1 MAVKLIYTD
10 IALGAAENAT
20 VTETGADNTSAPEL
34 LPAGVSTG
42 AVATCELNGWGLS
55 HDYKV
60 QDNQKFAFWSEELSD
75 SNCVFAVPPTITFD
89 FADQFTSTGL
99 ALRFAPDAG
108 EYCRKVSAV
117 WYQGEAIKDSGVFYP
132 TSGVYALEN
141 TVEAFDRI
149 VLYLEETNLPGKRA
163 KLEHIG
169 IGVIRELGGTE
180 LTAAEVIHEIDL
192 ISNTV
197 PINVLDASFHSSTDT
212 DYIFQ
217 KKQPVE
223 AYDDE
228 KLIGVYYIE
237 SGERTGARDY
247 SISCQDAIGTLDLDT
262 YGGGI
267 WLTDT
272 PLLDVVNDI
281 VGGAFEI
288 DISAELADQ
297 TLRGHIQPGT
307 KREALQRVAFALGA
321 CVDTAGTAKI
331 RLFLPPVGAGNEI
344 PSAETYIG
352 GKVNTADMITEV
364 RVTGYEI
371 DTESPNGFDETF
383 DFNKV
388 TYRAV
393 TYPKI
398 ARNPN
403 VTAGA
408 LENIIEVKECYLITS
423 ETAQARADAILDYYM
438 RRNTYS
444 FKHVVSGQKL
454 GDRASVSLP
463 WGGTA
468 DGNILK
474 MKISVTGITV
484 SDTEFLID

>member
-1 MAVKLIYTD
+1 
-10 IALGAAENAT
+10 
-20 VTETGADNTSAPEL
+20 
-34 LPAGVSTG
+34 
-42 AVATCELNGWGLS
+42 
-55 HDYKV
+55 
-60 QDNQKFAFWSEELSD
+60 
-75 SNCVFAVPPTITFD
+75 
-89 FADQFTSTGL
+89 
-99 ALRFAPDAG
+99 
-108 EYCRKVSAV
+108 
-117 WYQGEAIKDSGVFYP
+117 
-132 TSGVYALEN
+132 
-141 TVEAFDRI
+141 
-149 VLYLEETNLPGKRA
+149 
-163 KLEHIG
+163 
-169 IGVIRELGGTE
+169 
-180 LTAAEVIHEIDL
+180 
-192 ISNTV
+192 
-197 PINVLDASFHSSTDT
+197 
-212 DYIFQ
+212 
-217 KKQPVE
+217 
-223 AYDDE
+223 
-228 KLIGVYYIE
+228 
-237 SGERTGARDY
+237 
-247 SISCQDAIGTLDLDT
+247 
-262 YGGGI
+262 
-267 WLTDT
+267 
-272 PLLDVVNDI
+272 
-281 VGGAFEI
+281 
-288 DISAELADQ
+288 
-297 TLRGHIQPGT
+297 
-307 KREALQRVAFALGA
+307 
-321 CVDTAGTAKI
+321 
-331 RLFLPPVGAGNEI
+331 
-344 PSAETYIG
+344 
-352 GKVNTADMITEV
+352 MITEV